1 MTDYVALLNRIMRRL
16 GIADAIALNDFP
28 KAERLIVDYV
38 DLTLADL
45 AVK

>member
-38 DLTLADL
+38 DQTLADL
-45 AVK
+45 GVS